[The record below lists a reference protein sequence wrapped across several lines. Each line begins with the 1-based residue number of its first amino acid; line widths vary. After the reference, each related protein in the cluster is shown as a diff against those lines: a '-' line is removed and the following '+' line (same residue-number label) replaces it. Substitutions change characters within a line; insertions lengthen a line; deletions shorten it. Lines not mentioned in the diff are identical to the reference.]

1 MDKEQLKL
9 LTQIQ
14 ALRQKPY
21 AKHTTEALEKLYK
34 EMYESIPKE
43 KTPKT

>member
-1 MDKEQLKL
+1 MDEHQKRLLSLIKEM
-9 LTQIQ
+9 
-14 ALRQKPY
+14 RQKPY